1 MFHKL
6 KTVGRKIYRD
16 VPNQEGLIE
25 GLGYQYVI
33 PMMTDTKV
41 KCKKPTNNESP
52 VPTIY
57 YFMSVTTIEVV
68 TYIVYGTTAIYK
80 TRNLLLS
87 LFF

>member
-16 VPNQEGLIE
+16 VPNQEGFIQ
-25 GLGYQYVI
+25 GLGYHYVI

-41 KCKKPTNNESP
+41 ICKKPTNNESQ

-57 YFMSVTTIEVV
+57 YLMSVTTIEVV
-68 TYIVYGTTAIYK
+68 TYIVYGTTEMYR
-80 TRNLLLS
+80 TRNLFLS